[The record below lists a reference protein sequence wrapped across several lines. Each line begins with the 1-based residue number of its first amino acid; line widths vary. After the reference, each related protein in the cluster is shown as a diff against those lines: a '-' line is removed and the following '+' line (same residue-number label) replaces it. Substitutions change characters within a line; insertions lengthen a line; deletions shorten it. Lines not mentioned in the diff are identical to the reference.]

1 MSKHS
6 VVRLFWA
13 SVISV
18 FAGIVLAFAAAW
30 LAFASDAFVMNGP
43 DVVGIKGNGWSLA
56 MVITAG
62 IALLAVVAGAVGGLV
77 SWIGALLNTAQ
88 LTDKTWFVLLL
99 VLGLF
104 SFGLVA
110 MIAYVIAG
118 PDGTAGEAAGSNA
131 AAA

>member
-1 MSKHS
+1 MSKKS
-6 VVRLFWA
+6 IVRLFWA

-62 IALLAVVAGAVGGLV
+62 IALMAVVAGAVGGLV

-118 PDGTAGEAAGSNA
+118 PDGTAGKAPVPGAATA
-131 AAA
+131 